1 MIRVFDLL
9 ISIIALI
16 ILFPFF
22 LVIAIAI
29 KLNSRGNI
37 FFKQQRVGKNNIDF
51 ELYKF
56 RSMRNDA
63 DKKGLLNVGMR
74 VARITSVGYFL
85 RKYKLDELPQLI
97 NVVKGEMSIVGPRPE
112 VRKYVNFYSAD
123 QLTVLNILPGITDY
137 ASIEFKNENDLL
149 SNAKDPEQFYIDV
162 ILPQKI
168 KLNQRFI
175 ENRNLRNYIKIIFKT
190 VFGIL
195 GKAAK
200 A

>member
-63 DKKGLLNVGMR
+63 DKKGLLTVGMR
-74 VARITSVGYFL
+74 DARITSVGYFL

>member
-1 MIRVFDLL
+1 
-9 ISIIALI
+9 
-16 ILFPFF
+16 
-22 LVIAIAI
+22 VIAIAI

-63 DKKGLLNVGMR
+63 DKKGLLTVGMR
-74 VARITSVGYFL
+74 DARITSVGYFL

-190 VFGIL
+190 VFYDVPSL
-195 GKAAK
+195 
-200 A
+200 

>member
-1 MIRVFDLL
+1 M
-9 ISIIALI
+9 
-16 ILFPFF
+16 
-22 LVIAIAI
+22 IAIAI

-63 DKKGLLNVGMR
+63 DKKGLLTVGMR
-74 VARITSVGYFL
+74 DARITSVGYFL

-190 VFGIL
+190 VFYDVPSL
-195 GKAAK
+195 
-200 A
+200 